1 MLWQCFVFIWHIHIC
16 EKSEHGPVKFKEDA
30 CQAQPGHWLSLVHS
44 SDLRQNIISF
54 KFFFF
59 IFGSSY
65 YENLK
70 VVLQPVAIWRVL
82 LQYLWQFGK
91 PIGKDAE
98 VAKHL
103 LHTQPHQKSR
113 HLKQEITQRFIRKY
127 PGLTSSMSKPI
138 CQFQWTQLSLP
149 MQCAHLWKSVKTKLR
164 PLQWD
169 SEDFFWRNPLCIS
182 CCCCFKPVLSG
193 STYGGGCARCLSQIL
208 TWNVS
213 LKTVF
218 FCGGLPASISCCKPV
233 PCGGTSG
240 GLLPSEPA
248 NLQNSGSELRNSTDC
263 TED

>member
-1 MLWQCFVFIWHIHIC
+1 MKRQ
-16 EKSEHGPVKFKEDA
+16 GPVELKKNA
-30 CQAQPGHWLSLVHS
+30 CQTQAGHWLSLVHS

-113 HLKQEITQRFIRKY
+113 HLKQEMTQRCEKVTR
-127 PGLTSSMSKPI
+127 S
-138 CQFQWTQLSLP
+138 
-149 MQCAHLWKSVKTKLR
+149 HLVHVKTDL
-164 PLQWD
+164 PIPMD
-169 SEDFFWRNPLCIS
+169 S
-182 CCCCFKPVLSG
+182 
-193 STYGGGCARCLSQIL
+193 AQ
-208 TWNVS
+208 
-213 LKTVF
+213 
-218 FCGGLPASISCCKPV
+218 
-233 PCGGTSG
+233 
-240 GLLPSEPA
+240 PA
-248 NLQNSGSELRNSTDC
+248 NAMCSIMKVCQNKAPSSPMR
-263 TED
+263 